1 MYKSIN
7 KLQLIFYILYFF
19 QRPSAIYCNVFRISV
34 IYSMYTVALVTA
46 PLAPCSWP
54 HCVGSHICR
63 IVCDVNL
70 RSNII
75 YPPVIRIA
83 SWRSCSV
90 WQIWGEFI
98 LFIFFYFYFDMRPA
112 LSLLIIANS
121 FSIEEPQ
128 PSTATSTSTL
138 PVNSV
143 TNDVSRGS
151 L

>member
-63 IVCDVNL
+63 IVCAVNL

-90 WQIWGEFI
+90 WQIWGEF
-98 LFIFFYFYFDMRPA
+98 FIYFYFYFDMRPA

-128 PSTATSTSTL
+128 PSTDTSTSTL